1 MEEQIL
7 TGGNSTVVHRV
18 GETVRRTAGAW
29 TPRVHQLLSTL
40 RAAGVTEVPEPFG
53 LDESGREVLSY
64 LPGTV
69 AHYPL
74 PDWLWSSAVLH
85 QSAELLRRAHDA
97 SVPLVSLRDGWQ
109 MPTHEPVEVICHND
123 VAPYNMV
130 FTDGAVSGLIDFDT
144 ASPGPRLWDL
154 AYLAYR
160 LVPCGSDA
168 GAAAPDDALRIERAH
183 ALIAAYGLDQGFTLK
198 ELVTVMVARLVD
210 LAEYTEQRAHDTG
223 SDDFLDHAAT
233 YRRDA
238 TRLGCFAASL

>member
-18 GETVRRTAGAW
+18 GETVRRTPGAW

-40 RAAGVTEVPEPFG
+40 RAAGLTEVPEPFG

-85 QSAELLRRAHDA
+85 QSAGLLRRVHDA
-97 SVPLVSLRDGWQ
+97 SLPLISLRDGWQ
-109 MPTHEPVEVICHND
+109 MRTHHPVEVICHND

-130 FTDGAVSGLIDFDT
+130 FTDGDVSGLIDFDS
-144 ASPGPRLWDL
+144 ASPGPRIWDL

-160 LVPCGSDA
+160 LVPFGSDA
-168 GAAAPDDALRIERAH
+168 GAVATNDGLAIERAH

-198 ELVTVMVARLVD
+198 ELVTVMVARLVE

-223 SDDFLDHAAT
+223 DTDFHDHAAT
-233 YRRDA
+233 YHRDGA
-238 TRLGCFAASL
+238 RLRLFAASL